1 MNGVIGVRFL
11 DHALLMLKTCA
22 ANRQNLRG
30 FCSTSAQVSLKSC
43 AGFIKK

>member
-11 DHALLMLKTCA
+11 DHALLMLK
-22 ANRQNLRG
+22 
-30 FCSTSAQVSLKSC
+30 SC